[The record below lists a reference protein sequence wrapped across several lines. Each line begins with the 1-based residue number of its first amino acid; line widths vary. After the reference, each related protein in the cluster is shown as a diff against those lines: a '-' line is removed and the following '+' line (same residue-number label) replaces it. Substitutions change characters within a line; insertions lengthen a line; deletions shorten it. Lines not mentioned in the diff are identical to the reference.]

1 MAEKYYAVRKGRHP
15 GVYTAWDA
23 CRAEVEG
30 FSGAEYKSF
39 RSYGEAKAY
48 ADGEEADMFAD
59 GDDVL
64 AEAFVDGSFN
74 AETGVYGWGAVINF
88 GGEVFEMSGASAEP
102 VLASMRNVAGEIT
115 GSVEAI
121 RFAVAHGAET
131 LVIYH
136 DYEGIAKWCTGEWKA
151 NKEGTIAYKAFYERM
166 KDRLAIRF
174 VKSKDTRA
182 TAAMTVRTPW
192 PNRQRGS
199 EKARK
204 RGAERSLFF
213 LPIICY
219 NHSRNKRNVSAA
231 RSKKQG
237 GQKHE

>member
-1 MAEKYYAVRKGRHP
+1 MADKYYAVRKGRHP
-15 GVYTAWDA
+15 GVYTTWDA
-23 CRAEVEG
+23 CHAEVNG

-39 RSYGEAKAY
+39 RTYAEAQAFAAGE
-48 ADGEEADMFAD
+48 DPDMFAD

-88 GGEVFEMSGASAEP
+88 GGEIFELSGASAEQ

-121 RFAVAHGAET
+121 RWAIGHGAET

-151 NKEGTIAYKAFYERM
+151 KKEGTAAYKRFYDRM
-166 KDRLAIRF
+166 KDRLNIQF
-174 VKSKDTRA
+174 VKVKGHSGNAGNDRADALAKLAAGVEEENKKPAAAVCPEDAAAAGVDLPDTPD
-182 TAAMTVRTPW
+182 M
-192 PNRQRGS
+192 
-199 EKARK
+199 
-204 RGAERSLFF
+204 LF
-213 LPIICY
+213 L
-219 NHSRNKRNVSAA
+219 ST
-231 RSKKQG
+231 
-237 GQKHE
+237 